1 MISQNWGVGESA
13 TLHSWTKKTNLGKK
27 FTWLQVFYV
36 LSKLNHYFFLVV
48 GFSPLISTDE
58 IAKIL
63 GSGANLPNLVKSQ
76 SLCHEDILKRLVSKV
91 IVGCIYVHILFL
103 M

>member
-1 MISQNWGVGESA
+1 MISQNWGVGRVR
-13 TLHSWTKKTNLGKK
+13 HYIRGQKKTNLGKK
-27 FTWLQVFYV
+27 STWLQVFYV